1 MFTPQSFSF
10 LKSLELNNN
19 KNWFEENRQTYQNH
33 IIDPIKKLIDDL
45 DLFVISDIDDNLETK
60 PVINKAISR
69 IYRDVRFSNN
79 KKPFKS
85 YIGFNFRRK
94 SSDWKYYPSFFFRI
108 FPDGYIFGLGVMKNN
123 PDHFANFREKID
135 FNVNSF
141 EEIIKPVFDIKD
153 GSNGNNGN
161 NNKNSFFE
169 ILGENYKK
177 YQFKIDK
184 KQKNYKQIS
193 DKSLIN
199 IEKLYCKKN
208 IFIKFSRDKEFYNN
222 QQELVIDIEK
232 KFRNLIGLYKFIKN
246 SF

>member
-1 MFTPQSFSF
+1 MFSHQSFSF
-10 LKSLELNNN
+10 LKNLELNNS
-19 KNWFEENRQTYQNH
+19 KNWFEENRQIYQNH
-33 IIDPIKKLIDDL
+33 IINPIKDLIDDL
-45 DLFVISDIDDNLETK
+45 DLFIINDIDDNLETK

-79 KKPFKS
+79 KLPFKS

-123 PDHFANFREKID
+123 PEHFSNFREKID
-135 FNVNSF
+135 FDVNGF
-141 EEIIKPVFDIKD
+141 EEIIKPVFD
-153 GSNGNNGN
+153 SNNGGNIN
-161 NNKNSFFE
+161 NNCFE
-169 ILGENYKK
+169 ILGEDYKK

-184 KQKNYKQIS
+184 KKKNYKKIS
-193 DKSLIN
+193 NKSLIN

-208 IFIKFSRDKEFYNN
+208 IFIKFSRDKEFYDNH
-222 QQELVIDIEK
+222 QELVIDIED
-232 KFRNLIGLYKFIKN
+232 KFRKLIGLYKFIKN